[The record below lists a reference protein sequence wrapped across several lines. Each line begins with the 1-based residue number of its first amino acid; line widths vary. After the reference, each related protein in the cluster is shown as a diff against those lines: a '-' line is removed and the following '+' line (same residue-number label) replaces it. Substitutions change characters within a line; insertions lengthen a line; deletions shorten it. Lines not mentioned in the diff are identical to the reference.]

1 MTPYDFFPKLTDF
14 SDRRSHSGV
23 GLLPWGVGAASLFA
37 LTWLLRRFAP
47 TPQAVVTVIALC
59 VLAALLFTLVRRN
72 NAFTEHARIAK
83 PVAQATESNSLIDV
97 PKTEV
102 AAVALRQPSTPLNS
116 ADKSDEAWAAA
127 VISYEAAMRRL
138 AIGEPGSRS
147 EAQTSALELAR
158 LQGLLIRASQPHLPL
173 GLGLEFE
180 NSGITAGTL

>member
-1 MTPYDFFPKLTDF
+1 MTPHDFFPKLTDL

-23 GLLPWGVGAASLFA
+23 SLLPLGIGAASLFA

-47 TPQAVVTVIALC
+47 TPQTVVTVVVLC
-59 VLAALLFTLVRRN
+59 VLAALLFTLARRT
-72 NAFTEHARIAK
+72 NAFTEQAPVAK
-83 PVAQATESNSLIDV
+83 PVTQATASNSLIDV
-97 PKTEV
+97 SKIEA
-102 AAVALRQPSTPLNS
+102 AAVTLRQRSTPLNS

-138 AIGEPGSRS
+138 AVGKPGSRS

-173 GLGLEFE
+173 GLEFE
-180 NSGITAGTL
+180 NSGITADTL